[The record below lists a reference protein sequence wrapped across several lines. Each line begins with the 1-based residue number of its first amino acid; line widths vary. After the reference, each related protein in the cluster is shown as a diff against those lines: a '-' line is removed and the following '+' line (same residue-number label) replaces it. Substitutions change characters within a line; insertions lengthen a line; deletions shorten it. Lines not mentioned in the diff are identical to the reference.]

1 MNATEPIGYLASTLV
16 LATFC
21 MRHMLAL
28 RVVAIA
34 SNLAFIG
41 YAALTGLHPV
51 LLLHALLLPI
61 NVWRLWQCAVS
72 RTRTGRL
79 RARFAPD
86 LERRSS

>member
-1 MNATEPIGYLASTLV
+1 MSATEPIGYLASTLV

-21 MRHMLAL
+21 MRRMLAL

-41 YAALTGLHPV
+41 YAALTGIHPV

-61 NVWRLWQCAVS
+61 NLWRLWQCALARR
-72 RTRTGRL
+72 RTQRL

-86 LERRSS
+86 LERRPS